1 MLCLPHTQPGKI
13 IRLHLLGREQVW
25 QQAERE
31 EERKQEAVKREEE
44 IERAATARPERCLA
58 FFFFLKNKTKKR
70 LKYFKI

>member
-1 MLCLPHTQPGKI
+1 M
-13 IRLHLLGREQVW
+13 W